1 MLTKKYNFVFKSL
14 MDEIDRNMWRS
25 AFRTGLPS
33 AGLMLK
39 KAVRN
44 NKRREIFRQKLH
56 ILIEWYLALSE
67 KKIQPRSRSVIK
79 GHFWGCFGARPPQ
92 TPGMRHI

>member
-1 MLTKKYNFVFKSL
+1 
-14 MDEIDRNMWRS
+14 MDEINKNMWRS
-25 AFRTGLPS
+25 ALRTDLPS
-33 AGLMLK
+33 VQLMLN

-44 NKRREIFRQKLH
+44 NKRREIFRQKLQ

-79 GHFWGCFGARPPQ
+79 GHFWGCFGARAPQ